1 MAASWVNV
9 GCSAN
14 VDAFVAGAEATR
26 TALSADD
33 PKLLVVFY
41 AITHDPRQVLAG
53 VRSVGDAIPLIGC
66 PTGGEIAGTW
76 AGDGSV
82 VVTALGGPGIAV
94 RTAGVD
100 AAGGDSAAL
109 RDAGALAVAP
119 LADLEGGEHRFVLL
133 LTDGQGGNQQ
143 DMLRGAYGALG
154 AAIPLV
160 GGCGATTNIGSTVT
174 APLLYDDRLLP
185 GRAVIAASIA
195 SDNPFGIGVRHGWER
210 TGETVEVTS
219 SVRHR
224 VLELD
229 NRPAL
234 DVYLERLGAPE
245 KCWKDQGAF
254 QRFSLLHPLGIRR
267 PSGDEVR
274 VVAWPD
280 YEERSISSAADVPED
295 SVAWLMRG
303 DPASL
308 LDATDQACEEA
319 IGGLGGRPPAG
330 LLVFDCIG
338 RRQAFAVAGGL
349 TDVVRMAE
357 HANGVPL
364 AGFYSHGEIA
374 RTKGV
379 TGFHNQALVVLAL
392 S

>member
-1 MAASWVNV
+1 VNV

-14 VDAFVAGAEATR
+14 VDSFVAGADAAR
-26 TALSADD
+26 AALSADD
-33 PKLLVVFY
+33 AKLLVVFY
-41 AITHDPRQVLAG
+41 AATLDPGQVLAG
-53 VRSVGDAIPLIGC
+53 VRSVGDTIPLIGC
-66 PTGGEIAGTW
+66 PTAGEIAGDR
-76 AGDGSV
+76 ASDGSV
-82 VVTALGGPGIAV
+82 VVTALGGPGLTV
-94 RTAGVD
+94 RTAGVED
-100 AAGGDSAAL
+100 PGPESAAL
-109 RDAGALAVAP
+109 RDAGARAVAP
-119 LADLEGGEHRFVLL
+119 LADLTGGEHRFVLL

-160 GGCGATTNIGSTVT
+160 GGCGATTNFGASVT
-174 APLLYDDRLLP
+174 APLLHDDQLLW

-245 KCWKDQGAF
+245 KCWTDQGAF

-280 YEERSISSAADVPED
+280 YEQRAISSAADVPEN

-303 DPASL
+303 DPESL
-308 LDATDQACEEA
+308 LDAADQACQEA
-319 IGGLGGRPPAG
+319 IAGLAGRPLAG
-330 LLVFDCIG
+330 LLAFDCIG
-338 RRQAFAVAGGL
+338 RRQAFAAGGL
-349 TDVVRMAE
+349 TDVVRMAK
-357 HANGVPL
+357 HADGAPL

>member
-14 VDAFVAGAEATR
+14 VDSYVAGAEAAR
-26 TALSADD
+26 AALSADD
-33 PKLLVVFY
+33 PQLLVVFF
-41 AITHDPRQVLAG
+41 AITHDPEQVLAG
-53 VRSVGDAIPLIGC
+53 VRSVGGAVPLIGC
-66 PTGGEIAGTW
+66 PTSGEIAGDW

-82 VVTALGGPGIAV
+82 VVTAIGGPGVTV

-100 AAGGDSAAL
+100 AAGSASEAL
-109 RDAGALAVAP
+109 RDAGARAVAP
-119 LADLEGGEHRFVLL
+119 LADLTGGEHRFVLL

-154 AAIPLV
+154 AGVPLV
-160 GGCGATTNIGSTVT
+160 GGCGATTNIGSTIT
-174 APLLYDDRLLP
+174 APLLHDDRMLW
-185 GRAVIAASIA
+185 GRAVVAASIA

-210 TGETVEVTS
+210 TGEAVEVTS
-219 SVRHR
+219 SIRNR

-234 DVYLERLGAPE
+234 DVYLERLGAPAA
-245 KCWKDQGAF
+245 CWTDQASF

-267 PSGDEVR
+267 PSGDEMR

-280 YEERSISSAADVPED
+280 YDQRSISSAADVPED
-295 SVAWLMRG
+295 CVAWLMRG
-303 DPASL
+303 DPDSL
-308 LDATDQACEEA
+308 LAAADQACADA
-319 IGGLGGRPPAG
+319 IAGLSGRPLAG
-330 LLVFDCIG
+330 LLAFDCIG
-338 RRQAFAVAGGL
+338 RRQAFAADGVTDVARLAAHAGG
-349 TDVVRMAE
+349 A
-357 HANGVPL
+357 PL

-374 RTKGV
+374 RTRGV